1 MSNENDEEGNY
12 IRGEINEETGE
23 ISISFDF
30 LTEIHGVKAEVLL
43 TVNNNNIKWEHTIIN
58 EEYRN
63 KGYCAPIKIY
73 CLKNCIQIIKKYIWY
88 HHPEL
93 REKPLIIE
101 TVFTTQD
108 SSDIEDLLPIQKC
121 SHKAYTSLGF
131 VENESMRNNGTGE
144 MGVWQERTYS
154 SSPNYNP
161 DWLNKNIG
169 LFQMTGGFFFN
180 KKKTRKRRKK
190 KTHEKKNK
198 KSKKKRNKKTKK
210 KKDRKWTD
218 KSYPYRN
225 VNNKDA
231 IADFLSLRRMAKG
244 KINPNST
251 LGNKTVDWG
260 TEKARRKTKYRNH
273 SFVEMW
279 NRKDRRDKMMQFAKR
294 IYKQG
299 HSKTVLQAIKSAI
312 DLQWGTVN
320 TMRAAAAIHMYKK
333 YEAKRVLDFTAGW
346 GARMIAAMALDIDY
360 IGIDSNKSL
369 KPGYEKIIKLLKPYT
384 KSKVKMIWSEAQK
397 VDLSKVGKYD
407 YVFTSP
413 PYEYLEVY
421 ENMTNYE
428 KKGSKISQPSSSQK
442 IKLDD
447 SAQFY
452 DEFLVPTLKNA
463 YKYLPKN
470 KYICLNMPDIMYEKI
485 KKRWKSVT
493 KCDDYKIVKRTGGPK
508 GKDDRRGKE
517 LIFCWKKR

>member
-1 MSNENDEEGNY
+1 MASQYEINKKLFDSITEGDIHSEKMENYEVNSKAFEKYFTEIMNLKSDRGTTLENY
-12 IRGEINEETGE
+12 IKTKPG
-23 ISISFDF
+23 ISI
-30 LTEIHGVKAEVLL
+30 EK
-43 TVNNNNIKWEHTIIN
+43 K
-58 EEYRN
+58 EEYFSIFYSHVYN
-63 KGYCAPIKIY
+63 VWKETLQLVPTEKSGGF
-73 CLKNCIQIIKKYIWY
+73 LFGIKKT
-88 HHPEL
+88 
-93 REKPLIIE
+93 RKKRKKK
-101 TVFTTQD
+101 
-108 SSDIEDLLPIQKC
+108 SRK
-121 SHKAYTSLGF
+121 K
-131 VENESMRNNGTGE
+131 
-144 MGVWQERTYS
+144 
-154 SSPNYNP
+154 
-161 DWLNKNIG
+161 
-169 LFQMTGGFFFN
+169 
-180 KKKTRKRRKK
+180 KKKTRKA
-190 KTHEKKNK
+190 KT
-198 KSKKKRNKKTKK
+198 SK

-218 KSYPYRN
+218 TSYPYRD
-225 VNNKDA
+225 VNSKDA
-231 IADFLSLRRMAKG
+231 IEDFLALRRLAKG

-251 LGNKTVDWG
+251 VGNKTVDWG

-294 IYKQG
+294 IYKNG
-299 HSKTVLQAIKSAI
+299 NSKTVLQAIKSAI

-442 IKLDD
+442 IKLND
-447 SAQFY
+447 SAKFY

-493 KCDDYKIVKRTGGPK
+493 KCDDYNIVKRTGGPK
-508 GKDDRRGKE
+508 GKEDRRGKE